1 MVIYEN
7 VIDNHVGKGDVVN
20 DRVIIFLE
28 IIYQYTGN
36 V

>member
-7 VIDNHVGKGDVVN
+7 VIDHHIGKRDVVN
-20 DRVIIFLE
+20 DRVIILLE
-28 IIYQYTGN
+28 VIYQYTGN